1 MLAIKFYEETADEM
15 YHYYSFYSF
24 PENSSYPVFHDKYY
38 ESEWSKDLSLVDL
51 RRLSGI
57 PSISGIIHTDVSLF
71 YAQEYE
77 NRMIQNLD
85 YYKFVDKEFKNGK
98 TIEQIDA
105 EWSKQQKIDDIT
117 ESAKEFTC

>member
-1 MLAIKFYEETADEM
+1 MIAIKYYEETPDEM
-15 YHYYSFYSF
+15 YHYYSIYSF
-24 PENSSYPVFHDKYY
+24 PENSSYLVFHDKYM
-38 ESEWSKDLSLVDL
+38 SEWSKDLSVVEL
-51 RRLSGI
+51 RRLSGN

-77 NRMIQNLD
+77 NRMIRNLD
-85 YYKFVDKEFKNGK
+85 YYKFVDKEFMNGK

-105 EWSKQQKIDDIT
+105 EWAKQQKIDDIT

>member
-1 MLAIKFYEETADEM
+1 MIAIKYYEETPDEM
-15 YHYYSFYSF
+15 YHYYSIYSF
-24 PENSSYPVFHDKYY
+24 PENSSYPVFHDKYV
-38 ESEWSKDLSLVDL
+38 SEWSKDLTLDEL
-51 RRLSGI
+51 RKAVGC
-57 PSISGIIHTDVSLF
+57 PSINGIIHTDVSLF

-77 NRMIQNLD
+77 NRLIRNLD

-105 EWSKQQKIDDIT
+105 EWAKQQKIDDIT

>member
-1 MLAIKFYEETADEM
+1 MIAIKYYEETPDEM
-15 YHYYSFYSF
+15 YHYYSIYSF
-24 PENSSYPVFHDKYY
+24 PENSSYPVFHNKYV
-38 ESEWSKDLSLVDL
+38 SEWSKDLSVVEL
-51 RRLSGI
+51 RRLSGN

-71 YAQEYE
+71 YAQAYE
-77 NRMIQNLD
+77 NRMIRNLD

-105 EWSKQQKIDDIT
+105 EWAKQQKIDDIT

>member
-1 MLAIKFYEETADEM
+1 MIAIKFYEETPDEM
-15 YHYYSFYSF
+15 YHYYSIYSF
-24 PENSSYPVFHDKYY
+24 PENSSYPVFHDKYV
-38 ESEWSKDLSLVDL
+38 SEWSKDLSVVDL
-51 RRLSGI
+51 RRLSGN
-57 PSISGIIHTDVSLF
+57 PSISGIIHTDVNLF

-105 EWSKQQKIDDIT
+105 EWLKQQKIDDIT